1 MRTRPALRSNP
12 SFWLAASPL
21 MLKAG
26 VARLELVAPDAIA
39 GTHESTELFVPAGAP
54 DKDMQVGA
62 AFARELDPNVEISF
76 WDSQSGSLSMSR
88 VEGDRV
94 KCIDIGEAFK
104 LPGRFLNGCIE
115 PRAQAMFALA
125 HEVGHCKLR
134 HAFLN
139 RSDGRVAES
148 NSYPSS
154 AINQDRRIY
163 GAVKKREFSW
173 NLTI

>member
-1 MRTRPALRSNP
+1 
-12 SFWLAASPL
+12 

-26 VARLELVAPDAIA
+26 VAWLELVVPDAIA
-39 GTHESTELFVPAGAP
+39 RTHESTEFFVPAGAP
-54 DKDMQVGA
+54 DEDMQVGA
-62 AFARELDPNVEISF
+62 AFARELHPNVEISF

-94 KCIDIGEAFK
+94 KCILRESPDIGEALK
-104 LPGRFLNGCIE
+104 PLGRCLNGRIE

-154 AINQDRRIY
+154 ANSQDRRIY
-163 GAVKKREFSW
+163 GAVRKREFSW
-173 NLTI
+173 EFSWNFTI